1 MRRRNTVLYK
11 GRENEK
17 MGKKNNLHIGNIGG
31 NFSVGGDIVSGDKI
45 TITDKSTTIQYG
57 FKREED
63 KDAFVSNIHEL
74 STIMKHMQSH
84 IETIEGLAENQRKE
98 ILDEMTR
105 RMDELKSVKE
115 EADAI
120 PPRQEVPHKK
130 AQTIEGYLDK
140 AGKLMER
147 LQKIGEKATDFANK
161 IVPLASKA
169 LPILISIRKLF
180 GLP

>member
-1 MRRRNTVLYK
+1 
-11 GRENEK
+11 
-17 MGKKNNLHIGNIGG
+17 MGKKDNLHIGNIGG
-31 NFSVGGDIVSGDKI
+31 NFSVRGDIVAGDKI
-45 TITDKSTTIQYG
+45 TITDKSNTTITYG

-63 KDAFVSNIHEL
+63 KEAFVSQIDEL
-74 STIMKHMQSH
+74 RTIMEHIRSH

-105 RMDELKSVKE
+105 QMDELKSAKE

-120 PPRQEVPHKK
+120 PPSLEAPHKK

-140 AGKLMER
+140 AGKLMEK

-169 LPILISIRKLF
+169 LPILINIRRLF